1 MTNQSNAT
9 SKTKTPIP
17 KEFVNAYE
25 TLSKSTRD
33 VLGPI
38 IYQIMLVL
46 RFKEKRKNK
55 NCLESFSLKQRDI
68 NKAVDL
74 VIYHTSRMKG
84 FRIKNTVLADNLGS
98 CPESKAL
105 EYYDNHVEGEV
116 TDKNGDKVILDEGWL
131 RFLYKNPD
139 TQKHEINSAYYLDY
153 RGKRLPWIRY
163 TIENTKEIYELR
175 ERSWST
181 FYYVGTFI
189 VPLHTGDKLNYF
201 FIVTRKESGQDRR
214 FVTAWHFEEHIR
226 LLKNIE
232 PAVPFRPVNGK
243 KE

>member
-1 MTNQSNAT
+1 MTNQSGAT
-9 SKTKTPIP
+9 NKTKITIP
-17 KEFVNAYE
+17 REFIRTYE
-25 TLSKSTRD
+25 TLSKSTQD
-33 VLGPI
+33 ALGPI
-38 IYQIMLVL
+38 IHQIMLIL
-46 RFKEKRKNK
+46 CFKEKRKRK
-55 NCLESFSLKQRDI
+55 SCLGPFSLKQKDI

-74 VIYHTSRMKG
+74 VIYHNSRMKE
-84 FRIKNTVLADNLGS
+84 FVVKNTPLADNLGS
-98 CPESKAL
+98 CPEAKAL
-105 EYYDNHVEGEV
+105 EYYDNCVEGTV
-116 TDKNGDKVILDEGWL
+116 VDKNGDKVVLDEGGL

-189 VPLHTGDKLNYF
+189 VPLHTGNKLNYF
-201 FIVTRKESGQDRR
+201 FIVTRKESGQDRK

-232 PAVPFRPVNGK
+232 PAVPFRSINEK
-243 KE
+243 N